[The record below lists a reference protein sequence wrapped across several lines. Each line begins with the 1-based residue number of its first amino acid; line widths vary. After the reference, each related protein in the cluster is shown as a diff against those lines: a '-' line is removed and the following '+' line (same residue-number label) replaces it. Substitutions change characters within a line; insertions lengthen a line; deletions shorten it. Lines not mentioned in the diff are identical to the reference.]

1 MTGPDG
7 ELATDGTT
15 SAAFLRT
22 AFHPSTGELLVSR
35 TGRIWEAI
43 LTAHDAGQ
51 DGTDHDG
58 VGSIIAILD
67 GEFDLT
73 MIPAGRVHPASRVAA
88 SSPSSAGGHG
98 TVVALLALA
107 AAPGAQL
114 LLIDVMAG
122 PFVRAAKIAD
132 GLALAAECR
141 AAVVNL
147 SVEFPTDC
155 AHRDAT
161 WIDSSLALEIDPDP
175 VRFLGEVDAWIA
187 HAEPYAG
194 SRCTRACEVCDALAR
209 LPGDVLVVAASGN
222 IRDQVC
228 PACFAGAIGVGFQR
242 TQRVEVG
249 GIVLT
254 ASGLPETEMGSLV
267 TPELVVEEPP
277 GFRGTSFASPLV
289 AGLAATLTH
298 PAEFAATAR
307 LPFALSPLLMLAN
320 LFAQHPESV
329 TTRAVT
335 TLQQGFQ
342 RFAAAIPAPHR
353 HWEEAEVTSPCALC
367 ALLLVDWYDAFSA
380 TLLAG
385 DSPEAV
391 EQGLGIARI
400 GAVLAPR
407 SASTAGNVGAGWKRS
422 ADFVAGPDRAAR
434 LERAHTYFAR
444 AADLAPEVA
453 VYAALRDGI
462 AGSQPD
468 PAPSS

>member
-7 ELATDGTT
+7 ALATSGDA
-15 SAAFLRT
+15 SENFLRT
-22 AFHPSTGELLVSR
+22 AFDPSSGELRVAR

-43 LTAHDAGQ
+43 LTAQDAGRQ
-51 DGTDHDG
+51 GAG
-58 VGSIIAILD
+58 ALVAILD

-73 MIPAGRVHPASRVAA
+73 MIPAGRVHPASQVAA
-88 SSPSSAGGHG
+88 SPPSETGRHG
-98 TVVALLALA
+98 TVVALLVLA
-107 AAPGAQL
+107 AAPAAQV

-122 PFVRAAKIAD
+122 PFVRPDKVAA
-132 GLALAAECR
+132 GLARAAECG
-141 AAVVNL
+141 AAIVNL

-155 AHRDAT
+155 SRRDAT

-175 VRFLGEVDAWIA
+175 ARFLPQVDAWIA

-194 SRCTRACEVCDALAR
+194 SRCARACEVCDALGR
-209 LPGDVLVVAASGN
+209 LPDGVLVVAASGN

-228 PACFAGAIGVGFQR
+228 PACFAGAVGVGFQR
-242 TQRVEVG
+242 TQRVDVG
-249 GIVLT
+249 GVVIT
-254 ASGLPETEMGSLV
+254 ASGLPETSMGSLV

-289 AGLAATLTH
+289 AGLAATLAD
-298 PAEFAATAR
+298 PAEFVATAR

-329 TTRAVT
+329 TARAVA
-335 TLQQGFQ
+335 TLHEGFL

-353 HWEEAEVTSPCALC
+353 HWEEASVTSPCALC

-380 TLLAG
+380 SLLAG
-385 DSPEAV
+385 SSE
-391 EQGLGIARI
+391 EGIERGLGIARI
-400 GAVLAPR
+400 AAVLAPR

-422 ADFVAGPDRAAR
+422 ADFVTGPERAAR

-444 AADLAPEVA
+444 AAELAPEVA
-453 VYAALRDGI
+453 VYGTLRDGL
-462 AGSQPD
+462 AH
-468 PAPSS
+468 PAPPDSRSRPDR